1 MASKNQQELLKF
13 LGSEY
18 SMKEIDLELCI
29 YRKINSRYD
38 IEISGTHRKN
48 HPISVYVWDISN
60 GDGISA
66 TMVEKHFDISNWTD
80 LKNIAGQSHHEI
92 SGFSLIVSKISFKS
106 SRDRL
111 FSSIK
116 DLSLSISSGAPIGIK
131 RR

>member
-60 GDGISA
+60 
-66 TMVEKHFDISNWTD
+66 WTD
-80 LKNIAGQSHHEI
+80 LKTLLDNLTMKYQ
-92 SGFSLIVSKISFKS
+92 
-106 SRDRL
+106 
-111 FSSIK
+111 
-116 DLSLSISSGAPIGIK
+116 DLA
-131 RR
+131 